1 MRRRFSLIDAKS
13 GWMEFSGTTGEKQIG
28 ANQKTTSFL
37 FNNCRE
43 RRFYLTFG
51 ADTEHMK
58 L

>member
-1 MRRRFSLIDAKS
+1 LGATRQGGKS
-13 GWMEFSGTTGEKQIG
+13 ALTGEKQIG

-43 RRFYLTFG
+43 RRFDLTFG